1 MKAKSKGHICFS
13 GNFEFYE
20 RGGEVFRAH
29 VTNVLD
35 TSGYRHGRWECSKA
49 HFERFKNLFPYFVCY
64 NVKRRWKQ

>member
-29 VTNVLD
+29 LSNVLD
-35 TSGYRHGRWECSKA
+35 IWGYRHGRWECSKA
-49 HFERFKNLFPYFVCY
+49 HFERFKNLLI
-64 NVKRRWKQ
+64 KEARQ